1 MKIERINSWFLH
13 RGEWIVR
20 YRWWVLLLFVLLLT
34 VGFYGLRY
42 FKINDSWESY
52 FLEDDPMLVKTDE
65 FKSIF
70 GNDSYALVLTECDDT
85 FTPENLR
92 LIRQLSNE
100 LLDSMTFAD
109 KITSLTDIEFM
120 VGDSAGM
127 EIEQIVPEEIPT
139 DAEGLAAIKRKAYLK
154 PNIASR
160 LVSQDG
166 HFTWIVLKLRPFPP
180 DSVWKV
186 PGKKVEAPDN
196 LVGRELDHIIHKPE
210 YAGLHPRGAGLPYLI
225 FKKTLWASG
234 ELPLIMGLA
243 LLLAFA
249 ILVVATRSVR
259 GVVVPIVTAISTVI
273 ISYGFIGFT
282 SLTTDSAMIM
292 IPVMLA
298 FAIAIAYNLHVFS
311 YFRRQML
318 IHGRRKQAVV
328 ETVGEMG
335 WPVLFSALTTAAAL
349 LSFLAMPVVPLHFI
363 GVATSLGVMLTFL
376 IAITVMPVA
385 LSFGKD
391 KAPNATV
398 AKKQGHWLD
407 RQLERLGVATLRH
420 EKLIFSIFIALSVL
434 LLVGAFRIEPAFD
447 VERTMGRR
455 VPYVKDLLEITDTEL
470 GAVYSYDLMVDF
482 PTEGE
487 AKRASALQRLDTVEH
502 HALGYT
508 LTRRTTSILNILKD
522 LNQTLH
528 DGDTAY
534 YRIPDDDEEV
544 AQLLLLY
551 ENAGG
556 SEAENWMD
564 YDYRRLR
571 LQVDIRT
578 YNSGEAER
586 EMEDITATAKR
597 IFPEADCTLVGSL
610 PQFTTMQQYIIRG
623 QVWSFLISLA
633 IIGVLMML
641 VFGSVQIG
649 LIGLIPNVAPGIVVA
664 GLMGWLDFPLDMMTA
679 TIIPMILGLAVDDTI
694 HFINHGHL
702 EFDRQRDYRLAILRS
717 FRVVGTP
724 IVLTSLIIMSNFA
737 VYTVSRATMVVHMGI
752 LAAAGI
758 LSALLADL
766 FITPLLFRRFRLFGK
781 EKRG

>member
-1 MKIERINSWFLH
+1 
-13 RGEWIVR
+13 
-20 YRWWVLLLFVLLLT
+20 
-34 VGFYGLRY
+34 
-42 FKINDSWESY
+42 
-52 FLEDDPMLVKTDE
+52 
-65 FKSIF
+65 
-70 GNDSYALVLTECDDT
+70 
-85 FTPENLR
+85 
-92 LIRQLSNE
+92 
-100 LLDSMTFAD
+100 
-109 KITSLTDIEFM
+109 
-120 VGDSAGM
+120 
-127 EIEQIVPEEIPT
+127 
-139 DAEGLAAIKRKAYLK
+139 
-154 PNIASR
+154 
-160 LVSQDG
+160 
-166 HFTWIVLKLRPFPP
+166 
-180 DSVWKV
+180 
-186 PGKKVEAPDN
+186 
-196 LVGRELDHIIHKPE
+196 
-210 YAGLHPRGAGLPYLI
+210 
-225 FKKTLWASG
+225 
-234 ELPLIMGLA
+234 
-243 LLLAFA
+243 
-249 ILVVATRSVR
+249 
-259 GVVVPIVTAISTVI
+259 
-273 ISYGFIGFT
+273 
-282 SLTTDSAMIM
+282 
-292 IPVMLA
+292 
-298 FAIAIAYNLHVFS
+298 
-311 YFRRQML
+311 ML

>member
-1 MKIERINSWFLH
+1 
-13 RGEWIVR
+13 
-20 YRWWVLLLFVLLLT
+20 
-34 VGFYGLRY
+34 
-42 FKINDSWESY
+42 
-52 FLEDDPMLVKTDE
+52 
-65 FKSIF
+65 
-70 GNDSYALVLTECDDT
+70 
-85 FTPENLR
+85 
-92 LIRQLSNE
+92 
-100 LLDSMTFAD
+100 
-109 KITSLTDIEFM
+109 
-120 VGDSAGM
+120 
-127 EIEQIVPEEIPT
+127 
-139 DAEGLAAIKRKAYLK
+139 
-154 PNIASR
+154 
-160 LVSQDG
+160 
-166 HFTWIVLKLRPFPP
+166 
-180 DSVWKV
+180 
-186 PGKKVEAPDN
+186 
-196 LVGRELDHIIHKPE
+196 
-210 YAGLHPRGAGLPYLI
+210 
-225 FKKTLWASG
+225 
-234 ELPLIMGLA
+234 
-243 LLLAFA
+243 
-249 ILVVATRSVR
+249 
-259 GVVVPIVTAISTVI
+259 
-273 ISYGFIGFT
+273 
-282 SLTTDSAMIM
+282 
-292 IPVMLA
+292 
-298 FAIAIAYNLHVFS
+298 
-311 YFRRQML
+311 
-318 IHGRRKQAVV
+318 
-328 ETVGEMG
+328 
-335 WPVLFSALTTAAAL
+335 
-349 LSFLAMPVVPLHFI
+349 
-363 GVATSLGVMLTFL
+363 
-376 IAITVMPVA
+376 
-385 LSFGKD
+385 
-391 KAPNATV
+391 
-398 AKKQGHWLD
+398 
-407 RQLERLGVATLRH
+407 
-420 EKLIFSIFIALSVL
+420 
-434 LLVGAFRIEPAFD
+434 
-447 VERTMGRR
+447 MGRR

-702 EFDRQRDYRLAILRS
+702 EFDRQRDYRLVILRS

>member
-13 RGEWIVR
+13 RGEWMVR
-20 YRWWVLLLFVLLLT
+20 YRWWVLLLFVLLLA

-225 FKKTLWASG
+225 FKKTLWAAG

-243 LLLAFA
+243 LLLAIV

-420 EKLIFSIFIALSVL
+420 EKLIFSIFIALSAL

-586 EMEDITATAKR
+586 EMADITATAKR

-752 LAAAGI
+752 LSAAGI

>member
-186 PGKKVEAPDN
+186 PGKRVEAPDN
-196 LVGRELDHIIHKPE
+196 LVGRELDHIIHKLE

-225 FKKTLWASG
+225 FKKTLWAAG

-259 GVVVPIVTAISTVI
+259 GVVVPIVTAIATII
-273 ISYGFIGFT
+273 ISYGIIGFT
-282 SLTTDSAMIM
+282 SLSTDSAMIM